1 MLVMK
6 DSRTLELA
14 ALRAKTDRQLMAVIE
29 HQLEL
34 ARVAM
39 RGREPG
45 DAERAARH
53 CSLAQR
59 LLLLLRSGASAEL
72 SAPFQKSG
80 SVLDAGLPA
89 GEYSALNRS
98 LPG

>member
-1 MLVMK
+1 MRVMK
-6 DSRTLELA
+6 DSRMLELA

-45 DAERAARH
+45 DAERAAKH

-59 LLLLLRSGASAEL
+59 LLLLLHIGASARL
-72 SAPFQKSG
+72 SAPFQNSG
-80 SVLDAGLPA
+80 SVLEAGLSA
-89 GEYSALNRS
+89 GDHSALPRH
-98 LPG
+98 